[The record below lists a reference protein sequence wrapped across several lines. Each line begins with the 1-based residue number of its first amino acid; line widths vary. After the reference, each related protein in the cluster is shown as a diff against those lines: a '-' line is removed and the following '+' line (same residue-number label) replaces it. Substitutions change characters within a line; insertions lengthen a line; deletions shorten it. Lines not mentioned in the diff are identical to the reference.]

1 MLGIIPELDMDDNHH
16 IFHDHPWPNR
26 FNFWVRDDPKPKW
39 MMIPKNRR
47 GSSHDFDDWNIL
59 KPPSKWGLLCR
70 KTIGF
75 PLQMYGGGTVNV
87 PIQEQFWE
95 DMNHQDK
102 THAIPITLMVLTN
115 PNGLYY
121 HLKEY
126 GNGYGS
132 KLWSPQSGCFKPVG
146 RPKLLRMTR
155 LKRRCFGTALTPSD
169 SNVKLLN
176 HPATSVPESF
186 KNSPEIWLLKL
197 S

>member
-1 MLGIIPELDMDDNHH
+1 MTQPLQFLSSGWPKTQMDDDPQKSAGIIPWFRWLKHTETTKQMRIALQENH
-16 IFHDHPWPNR
+16 R
-26 FNFWVRDDPKPKW
+26 F
-39 MMIPKNRR
+39 
-47 GSSHDFDDWNIL
+47 S
-59 KPPSKWGLLCR
+59 PSNVW
-70 KTIGF
+70 
-75 PLQMYGGGTVNV
+75 GGTVNV